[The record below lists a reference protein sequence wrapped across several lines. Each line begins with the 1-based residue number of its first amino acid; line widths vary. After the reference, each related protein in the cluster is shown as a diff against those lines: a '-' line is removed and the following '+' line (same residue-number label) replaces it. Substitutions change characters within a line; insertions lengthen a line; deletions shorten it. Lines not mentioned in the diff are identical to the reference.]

1 MRGLFYATIPAT
13 VIAALFPMLPTSAAA
28 ASTPFP
34 QYDHIFMIVDENH
47 NYNQIIGNPAA
58 PEINALATD
67 YGLATRYTGVAD
79 PSEPNYV
86 AMLGG
91 STFGISSDDPYFF
104 PGQKIN
110 QANLPSQLQ
119 AAGKTWKGYY
129 QGMPYPGYRGYCF
142 PAKCNGIPDSDTLYV
157 AKHNGIPNFANLQTS
172 AEFANQVPYGQLST
186 DLAAGRVP
194 NFSYIIPDECHD
206 MHGAPPWCT
215 DSGRAQDAH
224 DNWLVANGDAF
235 VGSTVTEITS
245 SPVWQSG
252 NNAIVVTFDEGNTA
266 QSQIATIVITNHG
279 PRGVADNTSYN
290 HYNLLASL
298 EQAFGLGCLQNA
310 CAANP
315 MTPLFQVT
323 GSTSVPALPA
333 PLIPPPNGNNSIS
346 STGSPVKGMKTTLT
360 CASGWIQVPSPSIG
374 NLDNNLNG
382 VAAASP
388 TDAWA
393 VGDYYNSNNPNVLVN
408 QAEHWD
414 GSTWTEYPL
423 PNVGMNQ
430 NTLLSDS
437 ELPSGHTWAV
447 GYFQNAN
454 WVQQT
459 LVERWDGTQWSVI
472 PSPDPGAGGDIL
484 YGVAAMSDSDVWAA
498 GAQQDSNGVFHP
510 LIEHWNGTSWSVV
523 PAADPNGLGNALYA
537 IRAVSANSVY
547 TVGQTGTAFPSTAL
561 VEHWNGTNW
570 SSLPSPAD
578 AAESLTTLGVTGS
591 DSALTLVGDRENSTS
606 PYTTEVATGS
616 PSSLSLVSSPN
627 NGAGENDLFGAATAA
642 DGSTYA
648 VGWYIDS
655 SSGNHLTLIE
665 HGVNGQWSIDPSPS
679 PGTGDTGFSAV
690 TAIPGGG
697 LWAVGVTSGSGNFST
712 LIAHHC

>member
-1 MRGLFYATIPAT
+1 
-13 VIAALFPMLPTSAAA
+13 
-28 ASTPFP
+28 
-34 QYDHIFMIVDENH
+34 
-47 NYNQIIGNPAA
+47 
-58 PEINALATD
+58 
-67 YGLATRYTGVAD
+67 
-79 PSEPNYV
+79 
-86 AMLGG
+86 
-91 STFGISSDDPYFF
+91 
-104 PGQKIN
+104 
-110 QANLPSQLQ
+110 
-119 AAGKTWKGYY
+119 
-129 QGMPYPGYRGYCF
+129 MPYPGYRGYRF
-142 PAKCNGIPDSDTLYV
+142 RAKCNGIPDSDTLYV
-157 AKHNGIPNFANLQTS
+157 AKHNGIPNFANLQTP
-172 AEFANQVPYGQLST
+172 AEFANQLPYGQLSA

-215 DSGRAQDAH
+215 DSGKAGDAH
-224 DNWLVANGDAF
+224 DNWLVATDDAF
-235 VGSTVTEITS
+235 VGSTVTQITS

-333 PLIPPPNGNNSIS
+333 PLIPPSNGNNSIS

-472 PSPDPGAGGDIL
+472 SSPDPGAGGDIL
-484 YGVAAMSDSDVWAA
+484 YGVAAISDRDVWAA

-523 PAADPNGLGNALYA
+523 PAAE
-537 IRAVSANSVY
+537 
-547 TVGQTGTAFPSTAL
+547 GQTGAAFPSTAL

-591 DSALTLVGDRENSTS
+591 GSALTLVGDRENSTS